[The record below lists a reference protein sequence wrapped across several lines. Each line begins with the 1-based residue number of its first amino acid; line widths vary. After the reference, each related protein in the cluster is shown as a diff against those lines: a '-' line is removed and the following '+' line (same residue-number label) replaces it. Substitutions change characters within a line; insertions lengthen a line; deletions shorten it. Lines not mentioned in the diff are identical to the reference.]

1 MLSLGLIKLS
11 AFCCSPCAVHTAVW
25 NVQGVYKWPW
35 LLMHGMCGCR
45 ELAEA
50 AVARRAW
57 SLLRDWGGEGL
68 RQDLALLAI
77 HAAQHGRSTA
87 EDSEERFWEFLLV
100 HYHEATLQSTLQA
113 HH

>member
-1 MLSLGLIKLS
+1 
-11 AFCCSPCAVHTAVW
+11 
-25 NVQGVYKWPW
+25 
-35 LLMHGMCGCR
+35 MCGYR

-87 EDSEERFWEFLLV
+87 EDCEEKFWEFLLV
-100 HYHEATLQSTLQA
+100 HYHEVSTSLCSCV
-113 HH
+113 

>member
-1 MLSLGLIKLS
+1 MK
-11 AFCCSPCAVHTAVW
+11 AW
-25 NVQGVYKWPW
+25 W
-35 LLMHGMCGCR
+35 CR

-57 SLLRDWGGEGL
+57 ALLRNWGGEGL

-77 HAAQHGRSTA
+77 HAAQHGRSSA

-100 HYHEATLQSTLQA
+100 HYHEVWLTCCHKLSVPRPSHVFSGIDIGGLLLFLLYIHYKAIP
-113 HH
+113 